1 MRPMLAGKFDEKLQR
16 FPALVSPKLDG
27 IRAIVDQGVVYSRSW
42 KPIPNR
48 YVQQLFGRPE
58 FQGFDGELIVGQ
70 PTQKN
75 CMQATTSGVM
85 SYDGQPN
92 VTYWVFDQLPA
103 DREHY
108 ERRLALLSYRF
119 ACPEDF
125 ELEGYLRV
133 QLVPQ
138 HLTHSLEQLYGYEEQ
153 YLLLGY
159 EGLIVRDPKAEY
171 KQGRGTTRAGDM
183 LKLKRFT
190 DAEAVIL
197 GAVELMHNAN
207 EARLDERGYT
217 KRSSSQEGKIPMG
230 LLGALRCSDPKTGQ
244 EFEVGTGFTELDRVK
259 LWQNRE
265 CLPGQIIKYKH
276 FSYGQ
281 KDKPRQPVFLGFRH
295 QDDL

>member
-27 IRAIVDQGVVYSRSW
+27 IRAVVQHGVVHSRSW
-42 KPIPNR
+42 KHIPNR

-58 FQGFDGELIVGQ
+58 FEGMDGELVVGS
-70 PTQKN
+70 PTHRD
-75 CMQATTSGVM
+75 CMRNTTSGVM

-92 VTYWVFDQLPA
+92 VTFWVFDQLPYA
-103 DREHY
+103 REPY
-108 ERRLALLSYRF
+108 EKRLIELRERVDLLPNETQLRF
-119 ACPEDF
+119 
-125 ELEGYLRV
+125 
-133 QLVPQ
+133 VPQ
-138 HLTHSLEQLYGYEEQ
+138 HLVRSLEELYACETQ

-159 EGLIVRDPKAEY
+159 EGLIVRDPAAEY

-244 EFEVGTGFTELDRVK
+244 EFEVGTGFTELDRIK